1 MGIAGPCRSTSP
13 GYKRDIAK
21 RRADVPRGQDVAAC
35 AIHDRAMI
43 YWLDISRGAA
53 WKMELSVG
61 AIIFVVAVALF
72 WYSLPRGG
80 KTNRFVGTALEPY
93 VVVAFCV
100 GIGLSFILMLSGVI
114 ALMEGR

>member
-1 MGIAGPCRSTSP
+1 VENGVIGWRNHLC
-13 GYKRDIAK
+13 G
-21 RRADVPRGQDVAAC
+21 
-35 AIHDRAMI
+35 
-43 YWLDISRGAA
+43 L
-53 WKMELSVG
+53 
-61 AIIFVVAVALF
+61 

-93 VVVAFCV
+93 VAVAFCV

>member
-1 MGIAGPCRSTSP
+1 
-13 GYKRDIAK
+13 
-21 RRADVPRGQDVAAC
+21 
-35 AIHDRAMI
+35 MI

-53 WKMELSVG
+53 WKMESLVWG

-93 VVVAFCV
+93 VAVAFCV
-100 GIGLSFILMLSGVI
+100 GIGLSFILMLFGAS
-114 ALMEGR
+114 AFMEGR